1 LPSSRHL
8 IDPELLPLL
17 DFLPALNLSHST
29 LFSIRANVDALAPTD
44 ISSESLSIAEYT
56 VDGSYPVHMVVYRP
70 ERSGPFPVLLHMH
83 GGGFV
88 TGSAVLMTL
97 SNTRLANEVGCV
109 VASVDYRLAPE
120 ATAPAALDDCYAAYR
135 WIHAHADELDVDVSR
150 LAIGGESAGG
160 GLAAALALR
169 LRDRGDPLPCLQW
182 LIAPMLDDRTADSVE
197 AGPHAGEFVWTQ
209 HANRYAW
216 HAYLGHA
223 PGAAYTSAYASPARA
238 LDLAGLPAAYIA
250 VGALDLFLRE
260 NLSYT
265 QRLIDAAVPAEFH
278 IYPGAFHGFENGL
291 DTGIGRRAERER
303 HDALGRAFARA
314 NEIPDR
320 RSSTDFE
327 RP

>member
-1 LPSSRHL
+1 LASSRHL
-8 IDPELLPLL
+8 VDPELLPLL
-17 DFLPALNLSHST
+17 DLLPAFNLTHST
-29 LFSIRANVDALAPTD
+29 LTSIRARVEALAPTN

-56 VDGSYPVHMVVYRP
+56 IDGSHPVHLIVYRP
-70 ERSGPFPVLLHMH
+70 NRSGPFPILLHMH

-88 TGSAVLMTL
+88 TGSAAIMTL
-97 SNTRLANEVGCV
+97 SNMRLAIEVGCV

-135 WIHAHADELDVDVSR
+135 WIHAQADELDVDVSR
-150 LAIGGESAGG
+150 IAIGGESAGG
-160 GLAAALALR
+160 GLAAALALT

-182 LIAPMLDDRTADSVE
+182 LIAPMLDDRTADAVDTR
-197 AGPHAGEFVWTQ
+197 PHAGEFVWTQ
-209 HANRYAW
+209 HANRFAW

-238 LDLAGLPAAYIA
+238 LDLKGLPPAFIA
-250 VGALDLFLRE
+250 VGGLDLFLRE
-260 NLSYT
+260 NISYT

-314 NEIPDR
+314 AAIPDR
-320 RSSTDFE
+320 RSPAEF
-327 RP
+327 RGP